1 MTMTWRAP
9 IAPTPEPHAEA
20 RRDRTVITG
29 LLRDLARDECGQ
41 DLIEYGLLAGFIT
54 LGVVLAATNLG
65 TAVNGIYGGVGT
77 QVAAIPGP

>member
-1 MTMTWRAP
+1 MTMTLSAP
-9 IAPTPEPHAEA
+9 TEPTPERQEEA
-20 RRDRTVITG
+20 RRRRRVMTG
-29 LLRDLARDECGQ
+29 LLRDLAQDECGQ